1 MDCIK
6 NIYDITVVLEI
17 IISIVFILASKY
29 IIPWLNAKKQDQ
41 NLKNILQIV
50 EQVVKAANELGIT
63 GEIEDKAAY
72 AWDEAIKI
80 LNKKGINFNE
90 DELKMFIKAA
100 VTNLRVEIE
109 NTDAKEWSDAE
120 IQHQ

>member
-1 MDCIK
+1 MENTI
-6 NIYDITVVLEI
+6 DITVVLEI

-80 LNKKGINFNE
+80 LNKKGIKFNE

-109 NTDAKEWSDAE
+109 DTDAKDWSDGE
-120 IQHQ
+120 VQHQ